1 MSCPRLWRSVLWSR
15 RCPYFAG
22 GVLERLCLTMASE
35 YGAVYLAV
43 AFRIYHDL
51 KINRLDTVLGL
62 RDGGR
67 IKELATLVKHI
78 ASGARR
84 FFS

>member
-1 MSCPRLWRSVLWSR
+1 
-15 RCPYFAG
+15 
-22 GVLERLCLTMASE
+22 MASE
-35 YGAVYLAV
+35 YGAVDLAV
-43 AFRIYHDL
+43 AFRIYHEM
-51 KINRLDTVLGL
+51 KIQRLDTVLGL

-67 IKELATLVKHI
+67 IKGLATLVKHI